1 MSWNDENVEQLKK
14 LWAEGNSASQIAGQ
28 LGAITRNAVI
38 GKVHR
43 LGLSGRATKSGAK
56 NRKIKLR
63 PKLNRGGAGLRPMK
77 SPQPLPPRPLAPPTD
92 DIARIL
98 ALEPTVFGIE
108 NFEPALKRHCG
119 YIHGEPS
126 DQARCGRQKLD
137 GLPYCEDHTKLCK
150 VPIEPVRRKA
160 PEFQTRENS
169 YLGYARKTAAD
180 LLNA

>member
-14 LWAEGNSASQIAGQ
+14 LWAEGLTASQCADRIG
-28 LGAITRNAVI
+28 GITRNAVI

-43 LGLSGRATKSGAK
+43 LRLTPRATQSSAK

-108 NFEPALKRHCG
+108 HLEPHHCK

-126 DQARCGRQKLD
+126 DQARCGRHRVM
-137 GLPYCEDHTKLCK
+137 GLPYCEDHQRLCTAPP
-150 VPIEPVRRKA
+150 VPRLQRYMNLA
-160 PEFQTRENS
+160 GSTAGR
-169 YLGYARKTAAD
+169 LGHDVEVLKNVSE
-180 LLNA
+180 LLDA